1 MMIKMKKLS
10 VIIPVYNEEKTVEK
24 VLDYI
29 FRKKFP
35 LELEVLVVNDG
46 SQDKSEEI
54 IKNFIKRYKAKS
66 KKIKIKLFSKKNEG
80 KGSAVR
86 LGIKMAKGDIIIIQ
100 DADLEYNPDDY
111 NKIIKPIIDGKEK
124 VVYGSRFLK
133 KHKPL
138 YKIYYLGNKFLT
150 LLTKII
156 YGTNITDM
164 ETCYKVFRSDVI
176 KSIEIKSNKF
186 DIEPEITAK
195 ILKRGIR
202 IMEIPISYTT
212 RSVKEGKKIG
222 WKDGLKAIYTLIYWR
237 FRD

>member
-1 MMIKMKKLS
+1 M
-10 VIIPVYNEEKTVEK
+10 
-24 VLDYI
+24 
-29 FRKKFP
+29 
-35 LELEVLVVNDG
+35 
-46 SQDKSEEI
+46 
-54 IKNFIKRYKAKS
+54 
-66 KKIKIKLFSKKNEG
+66 FSKKNEG

-86 LGIKMAKGDIIIIQ
+86 LGIKMARGNIIIIQ

-164 ETCYKVFRSDVI
+164 ETCYKAFRSDVI

-202 IMEIPISYTT
+202 IKEIPISYTP

>member
-29 FRKKFP
+29 CGKKFP
-35 LELEVLVVNDG
+35 LELEILVVNDG
-46 SQDKSEEI
+46 SYDSSEEI
-54 IKNFIKRYKAKS
+54 VKNFIKRYKAKS
-66 KKIKIKLFSKKNEG
+66 KKIKVKLFSKKNEG

-86 LGIKMAKGDIIIIQ
+86 LGIKMARGNIIIIQ

-133 KHKPL
+133 EHKPL
-138 YKIYYLGNKFLT
+138 YRIYYLGNKFLT

-164 ETCYKVFRSDVI
+164 ETCYKAFRSDVI

-202 IMEIPISYTT
+202 IKEIPISYTP

-222 WKDGLKAIYTLIYWR
+222 WRDGLKAIYTLVYWR